1 MVCLM
6 LVISHRASSGHI
18 LEALHI
24 DPASGVSPE
33 NDKSTKVSKP
43 AVRYCAWT
51 DIHDSREF

>member
-1 MVCLM
+1 M